1 MEGPIIEIE
10 YRISLGILWDVM
22 GTNIF
27 KILGRQMRI
36 LNFYTVIHV
45 I

>member
-1 MEGPIIEIE
+1 MEGQIIEIE

-27 KILGRQMRI
+27 KILVGQMRI
-36 LNFYTVIHV
+36 LTIYTVIHV